1 MAPSTSKKAKP
12 GKKTTT
18 KISAAKRK
26 ATTPSAHGSTAF
38 HSSNPSAAPTIAT
51 GQNTRA
57 TSVEEEED
65 DTPDHV
71 GDVLDAADD
80 AIMREVDKDGSV
92 IEVDDDDDVAAEDAD
107 AELSKLI

>member
-12 GKKTTT
+12 VKKTTA
-18 KISAAKRK
+18 KISLSVSKRK
-26 ATTPSAHGSTAF
+26 TTPSAHSSTAF
-38 HSSNPSAAPTIAT
+38 HSSNQSAAPTIAT
-51 GQNTRA
+51 GRNTRT
-57 TSVEEEED
+57 TSIEDED

-71 GDVLDAADD
+71 GDVLDVADD
-80 AIMREVDKDGSV
+80 TIMREVNKDGSV